1 MYHSG
6 ERVNVGQFSREMV
19 GHMIED
25 YGANAKALSARRWSR
40 IVDVIGIAQMT
51 EDPPRPDASTMQQ
64 KRRTLYVASSPP
76 AEE

>member
-25 YGANAKALSARRWSR
+25 YGANAKALSERRWLR
-40 IVDVIGIAQMT
+40 IMDIIGIAQIT
-51 EDPPRPDASTMQQ
+51 EDLPRPNASSMQQ
-64 KRRTLYVASSPP
+64 KRRTLYVTSSPP

>member
-6 ERVNVGQFSREMV
+6 ERVNVGQFSHEMV

-25 YGANAKALSARRWSR
+25 YGANVKALSERRWLR
-40 IVDVIGIAQMT
+40 IMDIIGIAQIT
-51 EDPPRPDASTMQQ
+51 EDLPRPNVSSMQQ
-64 KRRTLYVASSPP
+64 KRHTLYVASSPP